1 VLLRRLRSG
10 ELLTLIG
17 VVCLIVA
24 FVEPWYQSPSGNL
37 SAWGTFGA
45 AVVLLLIDTLVAL
58 SLVLAALTERS
69 PALPVFT
76 AVWEVPVGL
85 IGLAAAVVRVLERPD
100 HASALCAGAWLALA
114 GAVIVL
120 AGAWRTI
127 TDEHAP
133 LYRPVESPR

>member
-1 VLLRRLRSG
+1 MLLRRLRSG